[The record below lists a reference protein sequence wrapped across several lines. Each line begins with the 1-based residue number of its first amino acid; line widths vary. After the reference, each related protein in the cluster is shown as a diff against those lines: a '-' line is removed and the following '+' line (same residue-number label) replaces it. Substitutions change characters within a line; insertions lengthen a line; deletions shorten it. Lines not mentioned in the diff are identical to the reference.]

1 MNIAIIPARAGSKGL
16 KKKNIRPLCG
26 KPLILHTVIAALE
39 SNLIDKVLVSTDDEE
54 VKKIVEQYDLEV
66 IDRPKELAED
76 HTPTLPVLTH
86 AIDQIEGHISCIVV
100 LQPTSPLRS
109 SKQIDEA
116 INLYNDQCSSIISV
130 CVAEHSPYKMF
141 NIKNKY
147 LQDFISKKWRGM
159 PRQKLPTVYR
169 ENGAIYVTSVKNLLS
184 GDIAGRNPRP
194 FLMSSETSV
203 DIDTFYDL
211 CVAETIINSENDF

>member
-39 SNLIDKVLVSTDDEE
+39 SKLIDKVLVSTDDEE

-76 HTPTLPVLTH
+76 HTPTLPVLIH
-86 AIDQIEGHISCIVV
+86 AIDQIVGHISCIVV

-109 SKQIDEA
+109 PKQIDEA

-141 NIKNKY
+141 NIENNY

-169 ENGAIYVTSVKNLLS
+169 ENGAIYITSVENLLS